1 MAKDLVF
8 KLVLN
13 ADVKSFVTNTKQS
26 EQSAKNMFSAISES
40 AAAAKAQ
47 LESATNA
54 VEKTVSDNAVK
65 KADDLSKKIDKVA
78 SSAES
83 LEQEASQASQAVGDI
98 VTSTALNEAQE
109 LSNKYLAAA
118 KNISDLGDKSTIS
131 AGELLSMSNQGE
143 QGISRLKTA
152 LQQAEAEL
160 VRLQS
165 TDGTM
170 KDIEVAK
177 GRVLSLE
184 DSVKQV
190 SSAFNLYQSTAINA
204 MKGVDAATQ
213 QTINDVQRFSSVDL
227 SKIVSEVQTA
237 KRAIESLGTGAELST
252 KDIQRFGDIGV
263 TSLKTLERE
272 LVQAEDQLKALNRS
286 TNIPTA
292 QFKEATA
299 RVTAL
304 ENAIILVRKEFG
316 SFKVSA
322 EVVDHELK
330 QVGNSAEQAATG
342 VKLAESGFGLLKTAL
357 ATLGLGV
364 TANEL
369 MQTADAYKNLTSRI
383 QIAIGEHGNLH
394 QAMSDVIGIAL
405 KTNSDLEATG
415 TLYAKITKAAQ
426 DLNKVQQELF
436 SYSNSGAKQF
446 KVNQQDILQITE
458 SLNKATQIS
467 GSSAETT
474 AASLYQLGQSLS
486 ANVLRGEEFN
496 SVMEGTPRIAQAI
509 ADGLGVTTGQLKAM
523 ADAGQLTTNVWLP
536 AFLSQASKLN
546 SEFAN
551 FPLTIGAATNNLKT
565 SWTVYLGE
573 LDKTYGI
580 SANVAKAIQLISENL
595 GTLASVLKIA
605 AEAAI
610 AYKAIDI
617 AQTLIAK
624 ANAANLAKVALTTET
639 QAIVA
644 NTAANLANANA
655 AKVAAAAHQQT
666 ASVTSTLFPTFTRT
680 TTALT
685 GFLGRLGTYGA
696 VAAGAV
702 AGGKAVADILGAVG
716 TSAGEGAAKLAIYF
730 QRYALGNKDV
740 MTLEESEAKLEAQQK
755 RSKAAADEAT
765 AAKRRDAA
773 AAELAKNASLGLNTA
788 SKEVVAGFDQLVQ
801 SGTKVTEA
809 LKGVAGAFSFDSTTG
824 INNGITALMALL
836 KQGKA
841 TGDQVKTALSNALDG
856 QDLVVFETNFS
867 TVGAK
872 IQTAMDKTNAELKQ
886 KQQAYDEW
894 KRNSANLSY
903 NEWSAQNQKYKDGIA
918 ATQAQANTLQTQYNN
933 TIQSAAMVHGAVLDQ
948 AIKRTGMSYEELS
961 GKSTKAFISAKNDV
975 DITVA
980 SLDELKARGVDTGK
994 AVGLNINKAIEKAT
1008 NQSELDGLKAK
1019 VQGLRGELGTKVADG
1034 LLQQIEQKM
1043 LDVKAATDQALP
1055 GINSVAEAFSKFGI
1069 ETKEQAQITSQ
1080 GFIDAFNTMKSSG
1093 KATAEQLKQA
1103 LVQMADQIYASGDSA
1118 KKTWYENELA
1128 INGLTSKVDEFG
1140 KVSVSSL
1147 SDISSSA
1154 NQTRQSFSSLGDEAE
1169 SDAERSASAWE
1180 NAADRVDN
1188 AKSSMSK
1195 KGDSSGSGSGQM
1207 SIDGLWANQNSIKS
1221 KLTGMGYDDAQA
1233 TELSQKIYNDSKGHS
1248 YTGATK
1254 ASWDY
1259 ARRHGI
1265 TDYTAFST
1273 PSSSNTLYVNEQ
1285 LDKYKDQFNRGRSK
1299 SSEAATSAAADAISN
1314 VGPTKTIKLEA
1325 PDGKTATMTATPTQ
1339 ADTLESILGQLGQH
1353 KKSS

>member
-1 MAKDLVF
+1 MD
-8 KLVLN
+8 

-26 EQSAKNMFSAISES
+26 EATAKAVFATIRDEVERLKQSATTSGQGFEKLDSDLNGVSRSSNKFKTELTQLTQDMNAI
-40 AAAAKAQ
+40 KASTLGAHQQ
-47 LESATNA
+47 LE
-54 VEKTVSDNAVK
+54 V
-65 KADDLSKKIDKVA
+65 
-78 SSAES
+78 
-83 LEQEASQASQAVGDI
+83 
-98 VTSTALNEAQE
+98 LNNSFGM
-109 LSNKYLAAA
+109 L
-118 KNISDLGDKSTIS
+118 TH
-131 AGELLSMSNQGE
+131 
-143 QGISRLKTA
+143 
-152 LQQAEAEL
+152 
-160 VRLQS
+160 
-165 TDGTM
+165 
-170 KDIEVAK
+170 
-177 GRVLSLE
+177 VLS
-184 DSVKQV
+184 
-190 SSAFNLYQSTAINA
+190 
-204 MKGVDAATQ
+204 G
-213 QTINDVQRFSSVDL
+213 
-227 SKIVSEVQTA
+227 
-237 KRAIESLGTGAELST
+237 LG
-252 KDIQRFGDIGV
+252 IGV
-263 TSLKTLERE
+263 T
-272 LVQAEDQLKALNRS
+272 A
-286 TNIPTA
+286 
-292 QFKEATA
+292 
-299 RVTAL
+299 
-304 ENAIILVRKEFG
+304 
-316 SFKVSA
+316 
-322 EVVDHELK
+322 HELA
-330 QVGNSAEQAATG
+330 QI
-342 VKLAESGFGLLKTAL
+342 
-357 ATLGLGV
+357 
-364 TANEL
+364 
-369 MQTADAYKNLTSRI
+369 ADEYKNLSARV
-383 QIAIGEHGNLH
+383 QIAIGEHGNLK
-394 QAMSDVIGIAL
+394 QAMADVVNIAL
-405 KTNSDLEATG
+405 KTRSDLSATVD
-415 TLYAKITKAAQ
+415 LYTKISKAAGE
-426 DLNKVQQELF
+426 LNKAQKDLF
-436 SYSNSGAKQF
+436 SYSSSATKQF
-446 KVNQQDILQITE
+446 KVSQQDILAITE

-467 GSSAETT
+467 GSSAEATE
-474 AASLYQLGQSLS
+474 ASLYQLGQSLS
-486 ANVLRGEEFN
+486 TGVLRGEEYN
-496 SVMEGTPRIAQAI
+496 SVFEGTPRIMQAI
-509 ADGLGVTTGQLKAM
+509 ATGLGVTTGQLKAM

-536 AFLSQASKLN
+536 AFLSQTDTLN
-546 SEFAN
+546 AEFEK

-573 LDKTYGI
+573 LDKTYDV
-580 SANVAKAIQLISENL
+580 SEAVAKAIKLLADNLDVVGSAFKGLIEAVILYKSIDLARYLSEK
-595 GTLASVLKIA
+595 SVA
-605 AEAAI
+605 FTTTAAAI
-610 AYKAIDI
+610 RAGSAE
-617 AQTLIAK
+617 
-624 ANAANLAKVALTTET
+624 LA
-639 QAIVA
+639 A
-644 NTAANLANANA
+644 NTAATLDNGRAQQSTVSITVSQTKTALEFAQANKQVALSAVESAKQEVQLAQ
-655 AKVAAAAHQQT
+655 AKVRDIETTRGLLLAEIQLEQQRLKEQISNQGRMQSYT
-666 ASVTSTLFPTFTRT
+666 RMAELGKINAQVTKELALAETELNAVRGQAS
-680 TTALT
+680 
-685 GFLGRLGTYGA
+685 
-696 VAAGAV
+696 VAAGNYTKATRQIAEATPTLTQRVGALSNTLLAGASRLGAYGAAV
-702 AGGKAVADILGAVG
+702 AGVVLGGKMLTDVTKSVG
-716 TSAGEGAAKLAIYF
+716 TSIGEGLAKWNLHRQGLKTVEEAEAELAE
-730 QRYALGNKDV
+730 QEKK
-740 MTLEESEAKLEAQQK
+740 T
-755 RSKAAADEAT
+755 KAAAEEAA
-765 AAKRRDAA
+765 AAKRREAA
-773 AAELAKNASLGLNTA
+773 ASELAKNASLGLNTA
-788 SKEVVAGFDQLVQ
+788 SKEVVAGFDQQVQ

-809 LKGVAGAFSFDSTTG
+809 LKGVAEAFSFDSTTG
-824 INNGITALMALL
+824 INNGITALMALQ

-872 IQTAMDKTNAELKQ
+872 IQTEMDKTNAELKQ

-933 TIQSAAMVHGAVLDQ
+933 TVQGAAMVHGAVLDQ
-948 AIKRTGMSYEELS
+948 AIKRTGISYEELQ
-961 GKSTKAFISAKNDV
+961 GKSTKAFTTASNDTNV
-975 DITVA
+975 LIGD
-980 SLDELKARGVDTGK
+980 LDKLKANGVDTGRLL
-994 AVGLNINKAIEKAT
+994 GSSLSKAINTTT
-1008 NQSELDGLKAK
+1008 NQSELEGLKAK

-1265 TDYTAFST
+1265 TDYTAFSA

-1285 LDKYKDQFNRGRSK
+1285 LEKYKDQFNRGRSK
-1299 SSEAATSAAADAISN
+1299 SSEAATSAAADATSN
-1314 VGPTKTIKLEA
+1314 VGSTKTIKLEA